1 MTSSAQPVHASAH
14 HGAWPMTSSTQPVH
28 ASAHHG
34 ALFPTDVSSAG
45 LASLADRCNDNLM
58 AIVEAQVGALKVRVS
73 PVRAVRLLSAFAQ
86 LCGNGKAVQD
96 AVAHREDAI
105 RSIVEWLTTPNKLVQ
120 ATAAQAVLALVSNNK
135 GPQTIVGNGGAIP
148 ALVKLLE
155 IKYA

>member
-1 MTSSAQPVHASAH
+1 LH
-14 HGAWPMTSSTQPVH
+14 
-28 ASAHHG
+28 
-34 ALFPTDVSSAG
+34 
-45 LASLADRCNDNLM
+45 ADR
-58 AIVEAQVGALKVRVS
+58 ESFESQVGALKVRVS
-73 PVRAVRLLSAFAQ
+73 PVRAIRLLSAFAQ

-105 RSIVEWLTTPNKLVQ
+105 RSLVDWLTTPNKLVQ

-155 IKYA
+155 IKYARLPLIASDCL